1 MGGIQMFAR
10 ASLLS
15 IIAAAGIAS
24 GMSSAQ
30 AADAFIQDDDTI
42 RFVFESQS
50 SYVFLN
56 GNAVN
61 SPEDDSYSTSAGV
74 ARLNFNMGN
83 GFNLQGD
90 AFGEYAWLNKNADG
104 SYQSTL
110 GGGLHAY
117 MSGDTGAL
125 GVYGAIADV
134 GIESSGGGE
143 THTFGVEGQWYA
155 GDAAVGAQAGFLD
168 SSRSDDDN
176 MIRDAFYV
184 RGLARY
190 YFGENTL
197 VQAEASYLDGEM
209 DVDNDGIKIVSL
221 GARIQHE
228 LDFFPGNFDWPG
240 KVYIAYRGDFA
251 DQANENDHVNS
262 HTILFGTTWTF
273 GHSLHDN
280 ERNGA
285 AMDLPAFTRWQ
296 GISAGPLE

>member
-1 MGGIQMFAR
+1 MNKR
-10 ASLLS
+10 VVLLS
-15 IIAAAGIAS
+15 VASAACIAWAGS
-24 GMSSAQ
+24 VAQ
-30 AADAFIQDDDTI
+30 AADAFVQDDDTI
-42 RFVFESQS
+42 RFIFESQS

-56 GNAVN
+56 GNAVD
-61 SPEDDSYSTSAGV
+61 SPEDDSYSTTAGV

-90 AFGEYAWLNKNADG
+90 AFGEYAWLKSSAED
-104 SYQSTL
+104 SYLSTL

-117 MSGDTGAL
+117 MRGDTGAL
-125 GVYGAIADV
+125 GVYGALADV
-134 GIESSGGGE
+134 GIETSGGGE
-143 THTFGVEGQWYA
+143 THTIGVEGQWYA
-155 GDAAVGAQAGFLD
+155 GDATVGAQAGFLD
-168 SSRSDDDN
+168 SDHSDND

-197 VQAEASYLDGEM
+197 VQAEAAYLKGEM
-209 DVDNDGIKIVSL
+209 DVDNDDIKIISL
-221 GARIQHE
+221 GARLQHE
-228 LDFFPGNFDWPG
+228 LDFFPGDFDWPG

-251 DQANENDHVNS
+251 DQANEDDHVNS

-273 GHSLHDN
+273 GHSLRDN

-296 GISAGPLE
+296 GIAAGPLE